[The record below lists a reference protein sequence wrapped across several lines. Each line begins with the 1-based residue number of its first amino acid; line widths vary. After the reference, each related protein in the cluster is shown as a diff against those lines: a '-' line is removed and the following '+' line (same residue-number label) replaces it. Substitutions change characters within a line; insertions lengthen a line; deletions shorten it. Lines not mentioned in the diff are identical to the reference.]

1 MKQITKTLQKQIEY
15 LGWNVEPTY
24 EALFRYMLEVK
35 RRYVLA
41 HPLPH
46 DKWCAAIVILGKP
59 NTQDGKLNAVA
70 VDGTMKTY
78 DDAIKKGVELA
89 VKVFY
94 EGHRK
99 FVKIAFQPDSEKKFN
114 EIDNKLRKDGFDI

>member
-24 EALFRYMLEVK
+24 EALFRYMLEV
-35 RRYVLA
+35 RRWYVLA
-41 HPLPH
+41 RPLPH

-59 NTQDGKLNAVA
+59 NTQDGKLNAVY

-78 DDAIKKGVELA
+78 DDAI
-89 VKVFY
+89 
-94 EGHRK
+94 
-99 FVKIAFQPDSEKKFN
+99 
-114 EIDNKLRKDGFDI
+114 

>member
-1 MKQITKTLQKQIEY
+1 MKQITKKLQRQIEY

-35 RRYVLA
+35 RWYVLA

-46 DKWCAAIVILGKP
+46 DKWCATIVILGKP
-59 NTQDGKLNAVA
+59 NTQDGKLNAVN
-70 VDGTMKTY
+70 VDGTVKTY

-89 VKVFY
+89 VEILY
-94 EGHRK
+94 DGHRE
-99 FVKIAFQPDSEKKFN
+99 FVKMAFHPDSEKKFN
-114 EIDNKLRKDGFDI
+114 ELESELRKKGFDI